1 MSFGK
6 AKRFNYKCP
15 DLQVSPADYYIC
27 SSFEKSCTI
36 SKSPRFPLKQDGQF
50 AVFCSR
56 KNCRC
61 SEFKERHE
69 NFSRYSGSSNRS
81 YGSGPSQ
88 ASTPYRSTRNL
99 NSTDLD
105 KMKEKIM
112 LLNKEDIQRFP
123 FGSPGKSSADS
134 ENTVKNLVHK
144 YENLPKYFNIWT
156 SEEFIDDDYHS
167 YTSSDEL
174 DHFQKMEFFNNKE
187 IKRHVDDREKFEY
200 IIIEKMDKI
209 GKIIENFQE
218 NLSGLKEKVDRN
230 ELINREHRC
239 SKYTN
244 SVSDFRQDT
253 SVDIKDIIF
262 KAIENLRKEFES
274 KQHSILSDT
283 IEKLKDLAKDIHTAK
298 QSSAKKTKHICE
310 KTASVLYNDIMDYI
324 DKNDTLEFE
333 TSQNYDKVMADESF
347 DHPDFNYEN
356 ICQILSDHLQV
367 SQRELD
373 DLKKEKM
380 DVTIKFVDTEE
391 KLKTQTSVID
401 KLHEEIIE
409 LKKTC

>member
-1 MSFGK
+1 M
-6 AKRFNYKCP
+6 
-15 DLQVSPADYYIC
+15 
-27 SSFEKSCTI
+27 
-36 SKSPRFPLKQDGQF
+36 
-50 AVFCSR
+50 
-56 KNCRC
+56 
-61 SEFKERHE
+61 
-69 NFSRYSGSSNRS
+69 
-81 YGSGPSQ
+81 
-88 ASTPYRSTRNL
+88 
-99 NSTDLD
+99 
-105 KMKEKIM
+105 
-112 LLNKEDIQRFP
+112 
-123 FGSPGKSSADS
+123 
-134 ENTVKNLVHK
+134 
-144 YENLPKYFNIWT
+144 
-156 SEEFIDDDYHS
+156 
-167 YTSSDEL
+167 
-174 DHFQKMEFFNNKE
+174 
-187 IKRHVDDREKFEY
+187 
-200 IIIEKMDKI
+200 
-209 GKIIENFQE
+209 
-218 NLSGLKEKVDRN
+218 KEKVDRN

-391 KLKTQTSVID
+391 KVNICT
-401 KLHEEIIE
+401 
-409 LKKTC
+409 